1 MHRTRGTNL
10 GIFTELKKLDFML
23 YDYVFHILYRLYKIL
38 RISYLGH
45 SSRKPVSSM
54 RVGEGMSRRTWQGE
68 TKRVQG
74 YRSVV
79 RSDPGDKICMT
90 VIMGYLYHRD
100 TGQTYLKDCIL

>member
-10 GIFTELKKLDFML
+10 GIVTDLKKLDFML
-23 YDYVFHILYRLYKIL
+23 YDYVFHILYRLYKIP

-45 SSRKPVSSM
+45 SSRKPVSGM

-79 RSDPGDKICMT
+79 K
-90 VIMGYLYHRD
+90 
-100 TGQTYLKDCIL
+100 K